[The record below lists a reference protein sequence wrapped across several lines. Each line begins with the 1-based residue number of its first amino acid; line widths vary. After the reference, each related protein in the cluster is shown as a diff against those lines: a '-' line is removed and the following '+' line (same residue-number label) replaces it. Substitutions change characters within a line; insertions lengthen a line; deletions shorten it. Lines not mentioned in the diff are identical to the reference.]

1 MSPDDLESRS
11 RCDAGDGGCAKAECI
26 ANTDACR
33 LYGPYSSFRARE
45 GEPPRAEGEP
55 PGEAR
60 HRLFGFGFGFGCSG
74 SGEGDGEGEDEGED
88 EG

>member
-1 MSPDDLESRS
+1 MLSSIGFGERPASSGLVPKESLYAMSPDDLESRS
-11 RCDAGDGGCAKAECI
+11 RCDAGDGCCAKAECV

-55 PGEAR
+55 PG
-60 HRLFGFGFGFGCSG
+60 
-74 SGEGDGEGEDEGED
+74 
-88 EG
+88 